1 MMRSLGLVVCAASL
15 LAGACGGPAVVADSR
30 GPFDTVSGLY
40 GGNEFSPLSV
50 EGKRTFAGDAP
61 DKNAAPAPARAPA
74 LAPAPAA
81 SPTVAS
87 APAPA
92 AMRAPAPGSADAATP
107 AVSTQIAPTPAAATP
122 AAAPSAPLLVAAAT
136 APMAGVSAAP
146 AITPIAIDPNAFGA
160 IFPTGTSAVK
170 PTGEQ
175 LMQLDNLALIA
186 AEPLRTD
193 LQRKILACRRAG
205 DACRL
210 GPR

>member
-1 MMRSLGLVVCAASL
+1 MKRSLGPVLLVASL
-15 LAGACGGPAVVADSR
+15 LATACGGPAVVADSR
-30 GPFDTVSGLY
+30 GPFDTVSGVY
-40 GGNEFSPLSV
+40 GGNEFSPLSA
-50 EGKRTFAGDAP
+50 EGKRTFAGDTP
-61 DKNAAPAPARAPA
+61 DKVAAPAPAP
-74 LAPAPAA
+74 
-81 SPTVAS
+81 
-87 APAPA
+87 
-92 AMRAPAPGSADAATP
+92 
-107 AVSTQIAPTPAAATP
+107 
-122 AAAPSAPLLVAAAT
+122 AT
-136 APMAGVSAAP
+136 APMAGASAAP
-146 AITPIAIDPNAFGA
+146 AIAPIPIDPNAFGA